1 MEETVV
7 IVVISSRT
15 IGKNSSSGGVGAGG
29 GQWSTWGRRTALQL
43 LLSSLDHV
51 AGLHKRREG
60 LCLNGHHS
68 YHDPVHTLPPP
79 RAASS
84 FSLASCIECLLPS
97 YGYLRLYDAK

>member
-1 MEETVV
+1 M

-15 IGKNSSSGGVGAGG
+15 VRKNSSSGGVVVGG
-29 GQWSTWGRRTALQL
+29 RSVEHLGEKDSSPASALPP
-43 LLSSLDHV
+43 DHV

-84 FSLASCIECLLPS
+84 FSLASCVECLLPS
-97 YGYLRLYDAK
+97 YVYLRLYDAK